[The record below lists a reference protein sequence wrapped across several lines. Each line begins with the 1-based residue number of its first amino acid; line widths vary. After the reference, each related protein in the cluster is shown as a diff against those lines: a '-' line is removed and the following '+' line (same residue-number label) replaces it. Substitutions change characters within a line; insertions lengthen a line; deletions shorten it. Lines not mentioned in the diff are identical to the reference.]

1 MIPKK
6 RLSSFFA
13 FLQICFFIWFAACSK
28 EDVPPSKLPM
38 NWEPVDSLNMN
49 LPRGIRLF
57 AGRNDSLPLR
67 AWYVSIDEKHPDIY
81 TKVFV
86 SDDTSDNRETVSS
99 FARDLGARVVVNG
112 GYFMMNRTPDAP
124 VGLVVSEGK
133 MISHATNSV
142 IRDSIH
148 YETARAAIGFSN
160 EDNIDISWVTTR
172 GDTLYS
178 WAAPPLHQ
186 PGKAADPLHYSDA
199 KIWKVRDAMSAG
211 PALIMNGETR
221 ITSDE
226 EVFFG
231 TSIPETH
238 PRTAIGYTKKGALIL
253 MVVDGRQQ
261 ESRGVT
267 LDELAILMYE
277 LGAVEAIN
285 LDGGGSSTLV
295 VDNTLVN
302 RPTGGITE
310 REVVSVIATFA
321 K

>member
-1 MIPKK
+1 
-6 RLSSFFA
+6 
-13 FLQICFFIWFAACSK
+13 
-28 EDVPPSKLPM
+28 M

-49 LPRGIRLF
+49 LPPGIRLF

-67 AWYVSIDEKHPDIY
+67 AWYVSIDEKQPDIY

-86 SDDTSDNRETVSS
+86 SDDSSDHRETVSS
-99 FARDLGARVVVNG
+99 FASDLGARVVVNG
-112 GYFMMNRTPDAP
+112 GYFMMNRTPDVP
-124 VGLVVSEGK
+124 VGLLVSEGK

-160 EDNIDISWVTTR
+160 EDEIDISWVTSR

-178 WAAPPLHQ
+178 WPAPPHHQ
-186 PGKAADPLHYSDA
+186 PGKPAEPLRYAEA

-211 PALIMNGETR
+211 PALIMNGEIR
-221 ITSDE
+221 ITSNE
-226 EVFFG
+226 EIFFG
-231 TSIPETH
+231 TSIPKIH
-238 PRTAIGYTKKGALIL
+238 PRTAAGYTEKSALIVL
-253 MVVDGRQQ
+253 VVDGRQQ
-261 ESRGVT
+261 ESRGVS
-267 LDELAILMYE
+267 LDELATLMYE

-302 RPTGGITE
+302 RPTGGTTE
-310 REVVSVIATFA
+310 REVVSAIATFA